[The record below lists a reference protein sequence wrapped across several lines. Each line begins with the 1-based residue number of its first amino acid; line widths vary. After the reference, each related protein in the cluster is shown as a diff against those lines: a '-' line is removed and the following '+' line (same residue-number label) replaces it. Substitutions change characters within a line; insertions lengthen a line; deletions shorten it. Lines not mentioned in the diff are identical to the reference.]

1 MRDWG
6 GGGGLNITAQNPA
19 IGAASGNAI
28 KRNIPISGNP
38 ARQRAG
44 KDLRLIAA
52 FGLGAGAAAGYWCC
66 VHWCG
71 RWFWF
76 GVLLLRLATDGKG
89 AAGDDF

>member
-6 GGGGLNITAQNPA
+6 GGGRLNITAQNPA

-44 KDLRLIAA
+44 KDSRLIAA
-52 FGLGAGAAAGYWCC
+52 FGFGELALRLFTGAAEVVTGAGSTRDFC
-66 VHWCG
+66 
-71 RWFWF
+71 F
-76 GVLLLRLATDGKG
+76 GLRLTATG
-89 AAGDDF
+89 AVDDDF